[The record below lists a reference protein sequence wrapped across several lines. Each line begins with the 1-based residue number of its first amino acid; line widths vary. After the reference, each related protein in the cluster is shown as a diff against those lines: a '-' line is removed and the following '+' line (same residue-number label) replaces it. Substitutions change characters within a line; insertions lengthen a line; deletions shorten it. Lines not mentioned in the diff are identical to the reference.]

1 MSVRLRLAS
10 LWMPRFV
17 KAREIDRIRSLTYAA
32 LDELLAEHAP
42 GTLEVGEE
50 DNPRR
55 LEERRGVMALGH
67 RKRVEALIKGVGRE
81 KAILLGRD
89 SLYPIGKALGR
100 DARRRLGVG
109 DTKKELLRAASVIYD
124 ILGIEF
130 TVSTGPDGD
139 RLVVSRCALSS
150 YYSRDVC
157 MVLSA
162 VDEGAVSGLNP
173 GAEMRFREHLT
184 DGAPICVASIS
195 IKEEG

>member
-17 KAREIDRIRSLTYAA
+17 KAREMEKIRSLTYAA

-42 GTLEVGEE
+42 GEFEADE
-50 DNPRR
+50 DVHVRR
-55 LEERRGVMALGH
+55 LEDRRAVMAQGH

-81 KAILLGRD
+81 RAILLGRN
-89 SLYPIGKALGR
+89 SLHSIGEALGR

-109 DTKKELLRAASVIYD
+109 DTRSELLQAASVMYD

-150 YYSRDVC
+150 HYSRDVC
-157 MVLSA
+157 AILSA

-173 GAEMRFREHLT
+173 GAKMLFREHLT
-184 DGAPICVASIS
+184 DGSPRCVASIS
-195 IKEEG
+195 IKEAG